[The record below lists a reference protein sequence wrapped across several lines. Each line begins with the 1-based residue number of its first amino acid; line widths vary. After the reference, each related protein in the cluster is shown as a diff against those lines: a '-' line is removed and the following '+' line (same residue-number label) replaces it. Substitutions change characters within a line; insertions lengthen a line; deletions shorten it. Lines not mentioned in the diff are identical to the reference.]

1 MALDQLRA
9 KLEGLPEAL
18 NAQLAEAR
26 WAQLREGFNRPF
38 LALHLAAELYTA
50 RIALALALDLGWEG
64 KLRAGTDAHEI
75 LSDLPAQCRI
85 PVEWMLGFLVNQGL
99 LEREGAKVRLI
110 GEPKTDLAEI
120 RAFASMESGPN
131 MATFDLLD
139 RVRAVIPPFFT
150 GGKPGEP
157 LLFDLT
163 TFPLWLAYFRND
175 NPVYRPNNLLPLMA
189 LRDRLPEGA
198 RVLEIGAGSGSF
210 LRFLYEDGSAKG
222 YLSRISSYRFTDVAP
237 AFLRR
242 AQRELAEE
250 MPDLPLSFSAFDLN
264 GDFDTQGVEDES
276 LDAIVG
282 VNVLHVAKDLPRTLK
297 NLRRKLRPGG
307 LLAFG
312 ECLKPSLDEPIYLE
326 FLFNFMDSFRSVN
339 LDPVL
344 RPVHG
349 FLTPEQWRVLLEDA
363 GFTDI
368 RPYPDARALM
378 DKVPD
383 FFVGGFGARA

>member
-1 MALDQLRA
+1 MALAALRA
-9 KLEGLPEAL
+9 KLDGMPEAL
-18 NAQLAEAR
+18 ADELPGET
-26 WAQLREGFNRPF
+26 WTQLREGFSRPF

-50 RIALALALDLGWEG
+50 RVALALALDLGWDT
-64 KLRAGTDAHEI
+64 KLRAGTDADEI
-75 LSDLPAQCRI
+75 LAGLPAQCRI
-85 PVEWMLGFLVNQGL
+85 PVRWMLGFLADQGL
-99 LEREGAKVRLI
+99 LTREGDRVRLN
-110 GEPKTDLAEI
+110 GEPQTDLAEI
-120 RAFASMESGPN
+120 RAFAADEAGPA

-150 GGKPGEP
+150 LGKPGEP

-210 LRFLYEDGSAKG
+210 LRMLHEDGTAKG
-222 YLSRISSYRFTDVAP
+222 YLSRIAGYRFTDVAP

-242 AQRELAEE
+242 AQRELAAE
-250 MPDLPLSFSAFDLN
+250 MPGLNLSFGPFDLN
-264 GDFDTQGVEDES
+264 GDFDAQGIEDGS

-282 VNVLHVAKDLPRTLK
+282 VNVLHVAKQLPRALK
-297 NLRRKLRPGG
+297 DLRRKLRPGG

-326 FLFNFMDSFRSVN
+326 FLFNFMDSFRGVE

-349 FLTPEQWRVLLEDA
+349 FLTPEQWRVLLEHA
-363 GFTDI
+363 GFRDI
-368 RPYPDARALM
+368 RAYPDARAIM

-383 FFVGGFGARA
+383 FFVGGFGALA